1 LEFLGDAIL
10 NFSVSEL
17 LYQRSALRIT
27 EADLAMFKVE
37 NLSKITSMATRNSQL
52 SFIIF
57 EHAVMS

>member
-17 LYQRSALRIT
+17 LYLRSALRIT
-27 EADLAMFKVE
+27 ELDLAMFKVE

-52 SFIIF
+52 SIIIF